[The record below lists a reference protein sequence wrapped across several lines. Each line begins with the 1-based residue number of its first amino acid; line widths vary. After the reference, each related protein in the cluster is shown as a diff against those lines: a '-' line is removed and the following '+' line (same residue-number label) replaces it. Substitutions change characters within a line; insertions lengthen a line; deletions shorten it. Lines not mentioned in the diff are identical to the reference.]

1 MMEEVF
7 ANDCVLKLNHLV
19 FDRISFQ
26 RIGFSNRKK
35 VKYKF
40 GFGFEEKGEHDI
52 VVHLDVLGKK
62 EDEYQFQVSASGY
75 FTLSSTDYKNLLMR
89 QNAVAIIFPYIRSQI
104 SLLTAQPE
112 VTPVVLPP
120 FNIAQMVE
128 DSMKVESKEQP
139 CLS

>member
-1 MMEEVF
+1 MEEVF
-7 ANDCVLKLNHLV
+7 DNNCILKLNHLV

-26 RIGFSNRKK
+26 RIGFANKK
-35 VKYKF
+35 KIDYKF
-40 GFGFEEKGEHDI
+40 SFGFEESGEDDV
-52 VVHLDVLGKK
+52 VVHLNVLGQKN
-62 EDEYQFQVSASGY
+62 DEYKFQVSASGY
-75 FTLSSTDYKNLLMR
+75 FTVVSGNDKGLLMR

-128 DSMKVESKEQP
+128 DAMNSQP
-139 CLS
+139 EETPHLN